1 MRVKISYEKNWW
13 EKKWWVSMY
22 RERQIKKEKKEVVL
36 SGEFGCTT
44 YLTNR
49 NNVLT
54 SNMWPNKEGQKAQNE
69 LVSICKHSATTSK
82 TINTLS

>member
-1 MRVKISYEKNWW
+1 
-13 EKKWWVSMY
+13 MY

-54 SNMWPNKEGQKAQNE
+54 SNM
-69 LVSICKHSATTSK
+69 
-82 TINTLS
+82 